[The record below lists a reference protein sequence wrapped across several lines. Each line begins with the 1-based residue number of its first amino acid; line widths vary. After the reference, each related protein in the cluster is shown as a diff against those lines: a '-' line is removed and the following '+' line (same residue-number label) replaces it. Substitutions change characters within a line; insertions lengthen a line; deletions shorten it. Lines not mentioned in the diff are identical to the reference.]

1 METREAISETV
12 EHLKKGE
19 IILFPSDTIWG
30 LSCDATNVEAVDRLI
45 QLKGRAQHKSFIVL
59 VNSDRMINQCIKD
72 TPEVAWDMIDYTE
85 EPLTLVLDDGQFVA
99 PNAINQDGSLG
110 IRKVQRGAINT
121 LLSKF
126 NKPIISTSANFSGK
140 LSALTFQEIDSE
152 LKNQVDYTFPL
163 EQKSKIKTH
172 ASKIVRI
179 RSNGEVEILRK

>member
-1 METREAISETV
+1 MEIKDAISEAV
-12 EHLKKGE
+12 EHLHNGG

-30 LSCDATNVEAVDRLI
+30 LSCDATNTEAVDRLI

-72 TPEVAWDMIDYTE
+72 TPEVAWDMIDYTTT
-85 EPLTLVLDDGQFVA
+85 PLTLVLDGGQFIA

-110 IRKVQRGAINT
+110 IRKVQQGAINS
-121 LLSKF
+121 LLSQF
-126 NKPIISTSANFSGK
+126 RKPIISTSANFSGK
-140 LSALTFQEIDSE
+140 PSALTFQEIDPE
-152 LKNQVDYTFPL
+152 LKKLVDYIFPL
-163 EQKSKIKTH
+163 EQKSKTKSQ